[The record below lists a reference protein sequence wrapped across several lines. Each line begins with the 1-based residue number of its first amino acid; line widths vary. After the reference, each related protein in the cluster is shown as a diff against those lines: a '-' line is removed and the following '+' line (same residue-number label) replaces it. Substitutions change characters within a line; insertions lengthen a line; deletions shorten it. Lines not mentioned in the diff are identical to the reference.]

1 MQDKWN
7 HLTSYLKCWKEHQ
20 QHCKEPHSQQ
30 HDFIQLHLK
39 HTFRAQE
46 EMRSILW
53 WWLMQSHSN
62 LSAGDHNSTKRYPPS
77 TVLVW
82 CFQICP
88 KDLFVWG
95 TQTSFSGKNQPLFPA
110 VQATISL
117 SSTEVAG
124 VLLTSVTSGDAKW
137 QEPRRTLQELSK
149 TLAAI
154 PCWHLCLTVSFCPQH
169 HMQKL
174 FYSSVH

>member
-1 MQDKWN
+1 MESSHVLLKTLEGASAALQRTSQPAARLHPASFKT
-7 HLTSYLKCWKEHQ
+7 HLQGSRRDEVN
-20 QHCKEPHSQQ
+20 
-30 HDFIQLHLK
+30 
-39 HTFRAQE
+39 
-46 EMRSILW
+46 
-53 WWLMQSHSN
+53 LMVMVDAESSN

-110 VQATISL
+110 VQATISP